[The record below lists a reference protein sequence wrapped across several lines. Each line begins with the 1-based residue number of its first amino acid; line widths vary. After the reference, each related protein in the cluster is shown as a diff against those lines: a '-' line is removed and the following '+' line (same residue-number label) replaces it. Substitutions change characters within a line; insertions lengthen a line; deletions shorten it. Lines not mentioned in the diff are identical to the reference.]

1 MGSKELMFK
10 IGRLDTLAL
19 EVVKLA
25 FTVLLVAR
33 IEVCVAFVVIEPE
46 KRVSLSSDVLADNLS
61 LTTGEVTPD
70 LEENCPEV
78 EASK

>member
-1 MGSKELMFK
+1 MGSKELTFK

-25 FTVLLVAR
+25 SIVLLVAR
-33 IEVCVAFVVIEPE
+33 IEVCVAFVVTESE
-46 KRVSLSSDVLADNLS
+46 KCVSLSSDVLADNLS
-61 LTTGEVTPD
+61 LTTEKVALD

>member
-33 IEVCVAFVVIEPE
+33 IEVCVAFEPE

-61 LTTGEVTPD
+61 LTTEEVTPD